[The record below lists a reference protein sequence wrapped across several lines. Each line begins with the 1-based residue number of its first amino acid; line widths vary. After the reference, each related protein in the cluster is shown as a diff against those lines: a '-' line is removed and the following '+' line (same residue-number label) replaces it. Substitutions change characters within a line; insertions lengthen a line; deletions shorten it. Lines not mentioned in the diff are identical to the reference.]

1 MSQSQYL
8 DSIEEIISDKVSE
21 FQDSGITVTVQDKI
35 PLGDFPMNTWLRIPD
50 VICIFVDIRGSTKLS
65 ATTHDKSTASV
76 YEFFTGTAVK
86 IFHELGA
93 SYIDIKGDGVFAL
106 FNKEEVFLA
115 LAAAISFKTFVSE
128 KFIPQMQKEIPNLD
142 IGVHMGIDQKTVLV
156 KQVGL
161 RDDASRDS
169 RKNEVWAGKP
179 INMAAKL
186 ASRSRDDELWVSERF
201 FHNLKN
207 NELVMK
213 SCGCFVNGQSNN
225 IKIDLWQETDLS
237 DDDNFD
243 FDKAFV
249 LKSVWCKN
257 HGKEWCT
264 NIINLD
270 NE

>member
-8 DSIEEIISDKVSE
+8 DSIHEIVTGKVSE
-21 FQDSGITVTVQDKI
+21 FNNSDLSIVEKEKI
-35 PLGDFPMNTWLRIPD
+35 PLGDFQMGTWYKIHD
-50 VICIFVDIRGSTKLS
+50 VVCVFVDIRGSTKLS
-65 ATTHDKSTASV
+65 ATSHDKSTASI

-106 FNKEEVFLA
+106 FNRNEVLLA
-115 LAAAISFKTFVSE
+115 LAAAVSFKTFASE
-128 KFIPQMQKEIPNLD
+128 NFIKVLRQKAPNLD

-156 KQVGL
+156 KQVGVK
-161 RDDASRDS
+161 DDDSRDS

-186 ASRSRDDELWVSERF
+186 ASRSKDNEMWISERF
-201 FHNLKN
+201 YDNLKDV
-207 NELVMK
+207 ELVMK
-213 SCGCFVNGQSNN
+213 SCGCSSGGESSEKQN
-225 IKIDLWQETDLS
+225 LWLEEDITEDE
-237 DDDNFD
+237 NFD

-249 LKSVWCKN
+249 LQSIWCVK
-257 HGKEWCT
+257 HGKEWCK
-264 NIINLD
+264 NIINSD